1 MFKTKRDKQV
11 LFLYVLMIVL
21 IGIYGLLTDTN
32 VNFLD
37 SGVLALYWFYYLQKS
52 YKEKQR
58 HQVFLYSLLM
68 TLTIFLSAWWVFN

>member
-11 LFLYVLMIVL
+11 LVLYMIVVAVV
-21 IGIYGLLTDTN
+21 GIYGLLSSTN
-32 VNFLD
+32 VNFLV

-58 HQVFLYSLLM
+58 KQLILYSFLVILS
-68 TLTIFLSAWWVFN
+68 IFLSVWWIFN